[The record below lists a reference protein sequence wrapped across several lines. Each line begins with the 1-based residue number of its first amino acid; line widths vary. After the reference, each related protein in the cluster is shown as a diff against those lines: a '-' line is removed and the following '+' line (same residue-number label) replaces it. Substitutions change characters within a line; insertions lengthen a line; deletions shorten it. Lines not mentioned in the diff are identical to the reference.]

1 MKITNILIG
10 GVCMLTLAACNDY
23 LDVDVPSKSSNE
35 DIYTSETETSSAIWL
50 TTTCCLTVMWI
61 FQLKQMKLHS

>member
-35 DIYTSETETSSAIWL
+35 DIYTSETETS
-50 TTTCCLTVMWI
+50 
-61 FQLKQMKLHS
+61 